1 MSKAQNQVCPA
12 ALHLLQPWLALFLC
26 GDSDCLWDI
35 DVLCVFLMFER
46 EKHFFAL
53 KIVMK
58 NANFTLRES
67 QIWPSLFNW
76 FFSSARVGYWDAK
89 TMSLFSLKVR
99 DSQRWNIALLW
110 SVLPALNTKRENSCQ
125 NIDPDYRTHEWTQPY
140 KRDLYKREGKGRRCC
155 LGYNILLAIGWTN
168 PFLYVIQVQL
178 ILFFISTWC
187 KTASVAR
194 SWINCDPQTAAT
206 TFAISSA

>member
-1 MSKAQNQVCPA
+1 MSRCIASAPTVTGSAFIRRFRLSLRHWC
-12 ALHLLQPWLALFLC
+12 F
-26 GDSDCLWDI
+26 
-35 DVLCVFLMFER
+35 MFFFNVWKR
-46 EKHFFAL
+46 ETFF
-53 KIVMK
+53 
-58 NANFTLRES
+58 R
-67 QIWPSLFNW
+67 QIWPNLFNW

-155 LGYNILLAIGWTN
+155 LGNNILLGIGWTN

-187 KTASVAR
+187 KKASKAR
-194 SWINCDPQTAAT
+194 S
-206 TFAISSA
+206 